1 MTLRH
6 ISPRSVEWYEA
17 ILKDQDEPVRPEET
31 LALRTMKALED
42 ASIRAAISRV
52 PRHQELKENARLPL
66 PRLVPHAG
74 HA

>member
-17 ILKDQDEPVRPEET
+17 TEEEDDEVLTPQEV

-42 ASIRAAISRV
+42 ASIRAEISRV
-52 PRHQELKENARLPL
+52 HHQSPAAEIRLAFRLPPL
-66 PRLVPHAG
+66 QARPA
-74 HA
+74 